1 MKKPIYVYLLICF
14 KIYTYLYI
22 KDLSSSMFSMFRKS
36 SNRKNVTKK
45 NTRRAIYPGK
55 RRRETSTSTS
65 ATRKNMIDTTTP
77 LSWRQYES
85 KTPNTSSSSPS
96 PSSPEL
102 HDNMD
107 NCHLQDDISNSIKS
121 CPGNQLAKWG
131 LSKYTMDN
139 GRTLNIHSDTFTKKL
154 GDMDCTKLKSKLR
167 TLLPYLT
174 CDVCK
179 KVQKIQLYHHD
190 IKSSQFSIVPLLF
203 TSMPQLR
210 EIRLGSNV
218 TGSPTQI
225 NTFQTKYGISWT
237 AYDTPST
244 GKYILFKR
252 DT

>member
-1 MKKPIYVYLLICF
+1 M
-14 KIYTYLYI
+14 
-22 KDLSSSMFSMFRKS
+22 LSLFRKS
-36 SNRKNVTKK
+36 SIRRNVTKK
-45 NTRRAIYPGK
+45 NTQRAIYPGK
-55 RRRETSTSTS
+55 RRKDTTTPPPST
-65 ATRKNMIDTTTP
+65 TRKHTANVTP

-85 KTPNTSSSSPS
+85 KTPKKPSPS
-96 PSSPEL
+96 PSEL
-102 HDNMD
+102 GDEIDVSLRDTPGNLSGPSSE
-107 NCHLQDDISNSIKS
+107 CRLQDEIPDSIKS
-121 CPGNQLAKWG
+121 CPGNLLAKWG

-210 EIRLGSNV
+210 EIHLGSNV
-218 TGSPTQI
+218 TGTPKQI